1 MKVVV
6 IGGIA
11 LDETPLLPILAKFNE
26 AIFININDSDLAEVK
41 YQVINKLNHDG
52 ETLLIGYSTGGLIL
66 LSIYG
71 QIKHKRVKIVLLN
84 STPYFMADDLW
95 NGIKSDDYNNLVAK
109 LEQLDRVSFI
119 KYFAALAAYPYKRF
133 NQAVAVVNL
142 NNKKFLYEWLI
153 FIKNTDLRSTLHSIM
168 EPVLMISSQG
178 DILVKPNRLPENN
191 NLTMRVLS
199 NSTHSIL
206 NFCELF
212 ELLSEY
218 ANVK

>member
-1 MKVVV
+1 MKVIV
-6 IGGIA
+6 IGGFA
-11 LDETPLLPILAKFNE
+11 LDETPLLPILTKFNE

-41 YQVINKLNHDG
+41 YQVINKLNHDD

-66 LSIYG
+66 LSIYE
-71 QIKHKRVKIVLLN
+71 QIKHKRIELVLLN
-84 STPYFMADDLW
+84 STPYFMANDLW

-119 KYFAALAAYPYKRF
+119 KYFAALAAYPCKRH
-133 NQAVAVVNL
+133 NQTVNVCSS
-142 NNKKFLYEWLI
+142 NDKKLLYEWLI
-153 FIKNTDLRSTLHSIM
+153 FIKNTDLRNILYSIM
-168 EPVLMISSQG
+168 EPVLMISSQD

-191 NLTMRVLS
+191 NITMRVLS
-199 NSTHSIL
+199 NSSHSVL
-206 NFCELF
+206 NFGELF